1 MAGPVGTAAT
11 RARRPRRSDQGL
23 RAALAQTWFQVVMRI
38 LQSWEEVGD
47 AVRRLRT
54 AELPGHA
61 VPEKNWDL
69 ALLADLTDDLPRNT
83 AVADLGCAGLYAL
96 ELLASQGFRRIA
108 GLDLSVPWQ
117 HRVRASRRRARGTG
131 YKLRRRDITATG
143 LPTASLGALSCLSV
157 LEHGVDVAALAAE
170 SARVLAPG
178 GHVLVTTDYWPDPPT
193 TDCADHFGLPWRI
206 LGKPDLE
213 DLVAIFDAAGLESSS
228 WPVPDVG
235 QPVVRWGG
243 CDYTFAACNFVRR

>member
-1 MAGPVGTAAT
+1 MV
-11 RARRPRRSDQGL
+11 L
-23 RAALAQTWFQVVMRI
+23 VIVRI
-38 LQSWEEVGD
+38 LRSWDEVGD

-69 ALLADLTDDLPRNT
+69 ALLADMTHDLPRDT
-83 AVADLGCAGLYAL
+83 AIADFGCAGLYAV
-96 ELLASQGFRRIA
+96 ELLAGQGFRRIV

-117 HRVRASRRRARGTG
+117 HRVRAYRRRARGTG
-131 YKLRRRDITATG
+131 YKLHRRDITATG

-178 GHVLVTTDYWPDPPT
+178 GRALVTTDYWPDSPNT
-193 TDCADHFGLPWRI
+193 VGADHFGLPWRI
-206 LGKPDLE
+206 LGRSDLE
-213 DLVAIFDAAGLESSS
+213 HLVATFDDAGLVSSETQ
-228 WPVPDVG
+228 VPDVA
-235 QPVVRWGG
+235 QSVVRWGG
-243 CDYTFAACNFVRR
+243 CNYTFAALTFVRR